1 MFSIVGK
8 VKTYIIAG
16 LAVLLP
22 ILYVLGRK
30 DGKKIEKTKVL
41 ADELQAS
48 KKASNFYK
56 NMAEHEDDT
65 STNSR
70 SGLINR
76 LRGNGL

>member
-8 VKTYIIAG
+8 FKTYLIAG

-41 ADELQAS
+41 ADELQAT
-48 KKASNFYK
+48 KKASKFYK
-56 NMAEHEDDT
+56 NMAEHEEDN
-65 STNSR
+65 STNSKR
-70 SGLINR
+70 GLIKR

>member
-8 VKTYIIAG
+8 FKTYLIAG

-41 ADELQAS
+41 ADELQAT
-48 KKASNFYK
+48 KKASKF
-56 NMAEHEDDT
+56 
-65 STNSR
+65 
-70 SGLINR
+70 
-76 LRGNGL
+76 

>member
-1 MFSIVGK
+1 MFIFSKIK
-8 VKTYIIAG
+8 LYLIAG

-30 DGKKIEKTKVL
+30 DGKKLEKTKVL

-48 KKASNFYK
+48 KKSSNFYK
-56 NMAEHEDDT
+56 KMAEHEEDN
-65 STNSR
+65 STNTR

>member
-1 MFSIVGK
+1 MFIFSKIK
-8 VKTYIIAG
+8 LYLIAG

-30 DGKKIEKTKVL
+30 DGKKLEKTKVL

-48 KKASNFYK
+48 KKSSNFYK
-56 NMAEHEDDT
+56 KMAEHEEDT
-65 STNSR
+65 STNTR

>member
-8 VKTYIIAG
+8 FKTYIIAG

-41 ADELQAS
+41 ADELQAT
-48 KKASNFYK
+48 KKASKFYK
-56 NMAEHEDDT
+56 NMAEHETDNLTDRK
-65 STNSR
+65 SLSD
-70 SGLINR
+70 R
-76 LRGNGL
+76 LRSNGL

>member
-1 MFSIVGK
+1 MFIFSKIK
-8 VKTYIIAG
+8 LYLIAG

-30 DGKKIEKTKVL
+30 DGKKLEKTKVL

-48 KKASNFYK
+48 KKSSNFYK
-56 NMAEHEDDT
+56 KMAEHEEDT
-65 STNSR
+65 STNSS